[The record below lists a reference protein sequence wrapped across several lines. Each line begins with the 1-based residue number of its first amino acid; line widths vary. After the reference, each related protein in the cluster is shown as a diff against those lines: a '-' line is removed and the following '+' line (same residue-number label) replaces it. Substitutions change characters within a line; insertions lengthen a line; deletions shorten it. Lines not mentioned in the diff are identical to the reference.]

1 MKKLLTA
8 AALVS
13 LLLVA
18 QSPDDVNAR
27 IRKEEH
33 SQILRTLHMLTD
45 RYGPRLTG
53 SPNHEAAAKWAA
65 QQMTEWGLKN
75 ARLEPWEFGHPGWLN
90 ESAWGQ
96 IVAPVKANLKF
107 EVLGWTPSTNGPV
120 TGSAIQLAPPQGP
133 LPERPE
139 TPATEEG
146 GRGGRGGAPQRLG
159 PTKEEMQQWLDA
171 NKDKVRGKVV
181 LIGKAATLPVDFTP
195 PAKRRADDQMR
206 QQFDPNNPNAG
217 RGGRGGRGNQPPR
230 DPNRLTANQVT
241 EQTDA
246 WLKANGAIVRI
257 NDAAMQHGLVRA
269 FQNRTYDPAK
279 AIPTVVLRN
288 EDFGRIERLLADGE
302 DVRMTFAIVNRDYP
316 AGKTSYNVVAEIPG
330 SDKADEIVMLGGH
343 LDSWHAATGAT
354 DNAIGCAM
362 MMEAARIV
370 QALGLKPRRTIR
382 VALWSGEE
390 QGLLG
395 SQAYV
400 KEHFGSFE
408 EPKPEFAK
416 LSAYFNI
423 DSGTGRVRGASVF
436 GPPTAAAIVRNA
448 LEPFADL
455 GVVGAVASTSRAI
468 GGTDSTSFNNAG
480 LAGIG
485 MTQDPIEYQSHTW
498 HTMLDTYERIVLEDA
513 RKAATVI
520 ASAVWQVANRDEML
534 PRFTKEQM
542 PAKPAPTN
550 R

>member
-1 MKKLLTA
+1 MKKVVA
-8 AALVS
+8 AFAVS
-13 LLLVA
+13 FLLLG

-27 IRKEEH
+27 IRKEEAEH
-33 SQILRTLHMLTD
+33 SQILRSLHMLTD

-53 SPNHEAAAKWAA
+53 SPNHEAAAKWAV
-65 QQMTEWGLKN
+65 QQMTEWGFKN
-75 ARLEPWEFGHPGWLN
+75 AHLEPWDFGHPGWLN

-107 EVLGWTPSTNGPV
+107 EVLGWTPSTNGTV
-120 TGSAIQLAPPQGP
+120 TGSAIELQPPQGP
-133 LPERPE
+133 LPERTADGP
-139 TPATEEG
+139 
-146 GRGGRGGAPQRLG
+146 GRGGRGGTPQRLG
-159 PTKEEMQQWLDA
+159 PTKDEMQQWLDA
-171 NKDKVRGKVV
+171 NKDKVRGKIV
-181 LIGKAATLPVDFTP
+181 LMGKAAVLPVDFTP
-195 PAKRRADDQMR
+195 PAKRRPDDQVR

-217 RGGRGGRGNQPPR
+217 RGFGGRGGNQRP

-241 EQTDA
+241 EMTDA
-246 WLKANGAIVRI
+246 WLKSNGALMRV
-257 NDAAMQHGLVRA
+257 NDAGMLHGLIRA
-269 FQNRTYDPAK
+269 FQNRTYDPSK
-279 AIPTVVLRN
+279 VLPTAVLRN
-288 EDFGRIERLLADGE
+288 EDYGRIERLLADGE
-302 DVRMTFAIVNRDYP
+302 DVRLSFAIVNHDYP
-316 AGKTSYNVVAEIPG
+316 AGKTTYNVVAEIPG

-354 DNAIGCAM
+354 DNAIGSSI
-362 MMEAARIV
+362 MMEAARII

-400 KEHFGSFE
+400 KQHFGSFE

-416 LSAYFNI
+416 LDAYFNI

-436 GPPTAAAIVRNA
+436 GPPAAAAILRNA

-455 GVVGAVASTSRAI
+455 GVVGASATNSRAT

-480 LAGIG
+480 LAGVG

-498 HTMLDTYERIVLEDA
+498 HTMLDTYERVVPEDA
-513 RKAATVI
+513 KNAATVI

-542 PAKPAPTN
+542 PAKPAATN